1 VQRKRK
7 DLRVII
13 SSATVDA
20 EEFREF
26 FTAPTNSVN
35 PKLTESVSILSIE
48 GRQYPVEIFYSK
60 TPVTDYLQSAYNTV
74 TEIHRREPAG
84 DILVFLTGQVRMH
97 REQIAFNNANPILQE
112 EIDTLVKLLKERD
125 QSGTSLNPNMT
136 MQVLPLYAGL
146 SNDQQMRVFKATPQ
160 STRKVV
166 VATNIAE
173 TSVTIEGVVYV
184 IDCGFVKVREQHIVV
199 PASKRVLIR
208 T

>member
-1 VQRKRK
+1 
-7 DLRVII
+7 
-13 SSATVDA
+13 
-20 EEFREF
+20 
-26 FTAPTNSVN
+26 
-35 PKLTESVSILSIE
+35 
-48 GRQYPVEIFYSK
+48 
-60 TPVTDYLQSAYNTV
+60 
-74 TEIHRREPAG
+74 
-84 DILVFLTGQVRMH
+84 
-97 REQIAFNNANPILQE
+97 
-112 EIDTLVKLLKERD
+112 
-125 QSGTSLNPNMT
+125 MT